1 MGAPTTTTAPA
12 DAVAINEEKKTKKS
26 VQPRFALY
34 QMETGSYQFGVTKCL
49 PGVILEMPGVIE
61 LPDEDPP
68 VVRVFETRELAQKNL
83 EKLQTQF
90 KAQKGKV

>member
-1 MGAPTTTTAPA
+1 MGAPTMTDSA
-12 DAVAINEEKKTKKS
+12 DAAATNDEKKTKKS
-26 VQPRFALY
+26 VPSRFAVY
-34 QMETGSYQFGVTKCL
+34 QLETGSYQFGATKCL
-49 PGVILEMPGVIE
+49 PDTILEMPGSIE

-90 KAQKGKV
+90 GAKKGKV